1 MQAFLQ
7 AGASSVVASLWPVD
21 DRATAVIMERF
32 HEALAAHDSPA
43 AALAAAQRSMLR
55 ETATAHPFYWAAF
68 IMTGTTREN
77 RADLRGR

>member
-1 MQAFLQ
+1 
-7 AGASSVVASLWPVD
+7 
-21 DRATAVIMERF
+21 MERF